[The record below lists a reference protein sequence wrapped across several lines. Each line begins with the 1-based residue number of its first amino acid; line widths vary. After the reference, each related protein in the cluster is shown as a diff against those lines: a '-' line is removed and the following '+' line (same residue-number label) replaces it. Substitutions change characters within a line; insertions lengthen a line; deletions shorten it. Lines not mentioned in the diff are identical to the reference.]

1 MTRDRFS
8 GRNYISLETYKK
20 SGDAVRTPVWFAE
33 HQGLLYAYSLA
44 DAGKV
49 KRIRNNPRV
58 RVAPCDI
65 RGNVDG
71 EGVEGRASIADPTT
85 AAFGHQLLG
94 KKYWL
99 KRVGDVF
106 SRLRG
111 RTRAVIVIQLD

>member
-1 MTRDRFS
+1 MKRDRFS

-20 SGDAVRTPVWFAE
+20 SGDPVRTPVWFAE

-49 KRIRNNPRV
+49 KRIRHNTRV
-58 RVAPCDI
+58 RAAPCDF
-65 RGNVDG
+65 RGKVDG
-71 EGVEGRASIADPTT
+71 EGVEGRASIADERT
-85 AAFGHQLLG
+85 AEFGHQLLR

-99 KRVGDVF
+99 KKVGDFF

-111 RTRAVIVIQLD
+111 RKHAVIVIQLV